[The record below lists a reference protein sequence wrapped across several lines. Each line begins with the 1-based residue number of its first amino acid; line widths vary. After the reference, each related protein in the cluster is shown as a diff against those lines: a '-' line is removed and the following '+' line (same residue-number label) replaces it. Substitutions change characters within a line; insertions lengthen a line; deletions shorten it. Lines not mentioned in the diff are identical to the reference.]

1 MGSVMNVNG
10 IQSTSNPYAGNS
22 ADRNAMGQQE
32 FLQLLVAQMKNQ
44 DPINPM
50 DGTEFA
56 SQLAQF
62 NSVEQLIG
70 VNSALTDLQQSQ
82 NIMSAGLTNSMAASL
97 TGKEVKALS
106 NEFNLQENSALDF
119 SFKIPKSATEVEI
132 VIKDENGNQVFTET
146 MKGVQKGEHDY
157 SWDGSNAN
165 GDKMPN
171 GKYTVEV
178 RPMSGDSPISVLTYT
193 KGMAERV
200 KFTGSGV
207 YLIVNGLE
215 VAIGNVEEIGVKND

>member
-1 MGSVMNVNG
+1 MNVNG
-10 IQSTSNPYAGNS
+10 IQNANNPYAGNT

-70 VNSALTDLQQSQ
+70 VNSALTGLQQSQ
-82 NIMSAGLTNSMAASL
+82 NLMSAGLTNSMAAAL

-106 NEFNLQENSALDF
+106 NQFNLQENSSLDF
-119 SFKIPKSATEVEI
+119 SYKIPKSATEVEI
-132 VIKDENGNQVFTET
+132 IIKDENGNQV
-146 MKGVQKGEHDY
+146 
-157 SWDGSNAN
+157 
-165 GDKMPN
+165 
-171 GKYTVEV
+171 
-178 RPMSGDSPISVLTYT
+178 SVIQL
-193 KGMAERV
+193 KACRRVSMIIPGMALVLMGIKCLMGNIMSKLDLKVETLLCQHLPTPKELQRELNLQV
-200 KFTGSGV
+200 LV
-207 YLIVNGLE
+207 YI
-215 VAIGNVEEIGVKND
+215 

>member
-1 MGSVMNVNG
+1 MNVNG

-22 ADRNAMGQQE
+22 TDRNAMGQQE

-82 NIMSAGLTNSMAASL
+82 NIMSAFFVWRRIGIITLAGSHIMLGRNS
-97 TGKEVKALS
+97 
-106 NEFNLQENSALDF
+106 
-119 SFKIPKSATEVEI
+119 
-132 VIKDENGNQVFTET
+132 
-146 MKGVQKGEHDY
+146 
-157 SWDGSNAN
+157 
-165 GDKMPN
+165 
-171 GKYTVEV
+171 
-178 RPMSGDSPISVLTYT
+178 
-193 KGMAERV
+193 
-200 KFTGSGV
+200 
-207 YLIVNGLE
+207 
-215 VAIGNVEEIGVKND
+215 

>member
-1 MGSVMNVNG
+1 MNVNG

-106 NEFNLQENSALDF
+106 NEFNLQENSSLDF

-132 VIKDENGNQVFTET
+132 VIKDENGNQVF
-146 MKGVQKGEHDY
+146 Y
-157 SWDGSNAN
+157 
-165 GDKMPN
+165 
-171 GKYTVEV
+171 
-178 RPMSGDSPISVLTYT
+178 
-193 KGMAERV
+193 
-200 KFTGSGV
+200 
-207 YLIVNGLE
+207 
-215 VAIGNVEEIGVKND
+215 

>member
-1 MGSVMNVNG
+1 MNVNG
-10 IQSTSNPYAGNS
+10 IQNANNPYAGNS

-70 VNSALTDLQQSQ
+70 VNSALTGLQQSQ
-82 NIMSAGLTNSMAASL
+82 NLMSAGLTNSMAAAL

-106 NEFNLQENSALDF
+106 NQFNLQENSSLDF
-119 SFKIPKSATEVEI
+119 SYKIPKSATEVEI
-132 VIKDENGNQVFTET
+132 IIKDENGNQVYSDTI
-146 MKGVQKGEHDY
+146 KGLQKGEHDY
-157 SWDGSNAN
+157 SWDGFSAN
-165 GDKMPN
+165 GNKMPN
-171 GKYTVEV
+171 GQYYVEV
-178 RPMSGDSPISVLTYT
+178 RPKSGNSPMSALTYT
-193 KGMAERV
+193 KGIAERV

-215 VAIGNVEEIGVKND
+215 VAIGNVEEIGIKND

>member
-1 MGSVMNVNG
+1 MNVNG

-82 NIMSAGLTNSMAASL
+82 NVMSAGLTNSMAASL

-106 NEFNLQENSALDF
+106 NEFNLQES
-119 SFKIPKSATEVEI
+119 S
-132 VIKDENGNQVFTET
+132 
-146 MKGVQKGEHDY
+146 
-157 SWDGSNAN
+157 
-165 GDKMPN
+165 
-171 GKYTVEV
+171 
-178 RPMSGDSPISVLTYT
+178 
-193 KGMAERV
+193 
-200 KFTGSGV
+200 
-207 YLIVNGLE
+207 
-215 VAIGNVEEIGVKND
+215 